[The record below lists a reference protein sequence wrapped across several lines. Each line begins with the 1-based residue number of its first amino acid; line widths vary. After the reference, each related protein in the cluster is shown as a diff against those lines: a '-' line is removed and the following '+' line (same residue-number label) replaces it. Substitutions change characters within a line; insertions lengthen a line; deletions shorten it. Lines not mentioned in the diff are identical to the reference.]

1 MGFFLNFVYTLLE
14 CNHIGQS
21 PGTALPIQ
29 FATSGNAICLP
40 SINLDKHCGGRREF
54 KQNYLSIV
62 SENQFCFHQKDIF
75 FKVLWFGPK
84 FNALFKK
91 NFSTYNFFFQSALP
105 QWFMRFYTSIYK
117 RTQKQAR
124 ATRAWAVIEIKILK
138 LLKFYLYTQIEMK
151 IF

>member
-29 FATSGNAICLP
+29 FSTSGNAICLP

-105 QWFMRFYTSIYK
+105 QWFMRFYTKTGEGHTCMDSNRNKDFEIVEILPIYTN
-117 RTQKQAR
+117 R
-124 ATRAWAVIEIKILK
+124 
-138 LLKFYLYTQIEMK
+138 K

>member
-29 FATSGNAICLP
+29 FSTSGNAICLP

-75 FKVLWFGPK
+75 SKCFDLVPNLTHFLKKISARIIFFFKVRCHSGLWDSTQVYTKEHKNRQGPHVHG
-84 FNALFKK
+84 
-91 NFSTYNFFFQSALP
+91 Q
-105 QWFMRFYTSIYK
+105 
-117 RTQKQAR
+117 
-124 ATRAWAVIEIKILK
+124 
-138 LLKFYLYTQIEMK
+138 
-151 IF
+151 